1 MNDYGNLRKRLP
13 LNAMMIKSQNSR
25 VVPPEA
31 DSGSAVKN
39 IWWIR
44 SEKLLKVIYEHREI
58 CCLVIMSFKCPFLKI
73 VVLSSLIK
81 STETQSP

>member
-1 MNDYGNLRKRLP
+1 MFDNDEIIPPK
-13 LNAMMIKSQNSR
+13 KSVIMKKLNSR

-44 SEKLLKVIYEHREI
+44 SEKLLKVKSKRDEI
-58 CCLVIMSFKCPFLKI
+58 CNFVIILFIKVSLLEGHIPLYVCRHIKL
-73 VVLSSLIK
+73 LSDD
-81 STETQSP
+81 

>member
-1 MNDYGNLRKRLP
+1 MFDNDEIIPPK
-13 LNAMMIKSQNSR
+13 KSVIMKKLNSR

-44 SEKLLKVIYEHREI
+44 SEKLLKVS
-58 CCLVIMSFKCPFLKI
+58 SFKRDEMQKYKNI
-73 VVLSSLIK
+73 
-81 STETQSP
+81 E